1 MFESTWSRVLFL
13 VLLLVV
19 IGMLMRLASCR
30 FRSEEPFQSL
40 ESAFADRAQSIN
52 PAAATLRSYPIDA
65 GTRHPDDPLD
75 EESRVQLLT
84 ILERIQ
90 TGANLHAERYEPFN
104 SIAIPVSTELVEY
117 DTIRPFVEYLEEM
130 FKHTGPRY
138 EFLVKDTLSRV
149 KRSTD
154 LESYITFVVLID
166 FERKDAGRLFTNVP
180 LEVAVH
186 VRGGS
191 HTIDQ
196 LRIAGSSTYLPGIDP
211 PDLQMLRPID
221 QLVDIDPFLL
231 QNAIEQ
237 KKQEHQAEMDGLTND
252 IPTYGPEAR
261 AGRTAGAGLGPAD
274 LLRGTAGSTEVPQG
288 LDYNQILRQQR
299 EIDMVSDR
307 NILQF
312 QKQKELF

>member
-1 MFESTWSRVLFL
+1 MFESTWSRVVLL
-13 VLLLVV
+13 VLLLLVV
-19 IGMLMRLASCR
+19 GMLMRLAACR
-30 FRSEEPFQSL
+30 FRAEPKEEFSSL
-40 ESAFADRAQSIN
+40 ETAFASRAKSIN
-52 PAAATLRSYPIDA
+52 PAATTLRAYPIDS
-65 GTRHPDDPLD
+65 GSRHRDDPLD
-75 EESRVQLLT
+75 EDSRAQLLT

-90 TGANLHAERYEPFN
+90 TGANAHAARYEPFN
-104 SIAIPVSTELVEY
+104 SIAIPVTTSLVEY
-117 DTIRPFVEYLEEM
+117 DDIRGFVEYLEEM
-130 FKHTGPRY
+130 FKKTGPRY

-149 KRSTD
+149 RRATD
-154 LESYITFVVLID
+154 MESYITFVVLID
-166 FERKDAGRLFTNVP
+166 FERKDAGRRFTNVP

-186 VRGGS
+186 VRGNN

-237 KKQEHQAEMDGLTND
+237 KKREHQAEMSGLTND
-252 IPTYGPEAR
+252 IPTYGPAAR
-261 AGRTAGAGLGPAD
+261 AEGPAD
-274 LLRGTAGSTEVPQG
+274 LARPDRDGPVPPG
-288 LDYNQILRQQR
+288 LDYSQILRQQR
-299 EIDMVSDR
+299 EVDMVSDK